1 MTKSNLRE
9 QVMKIFVFTTLFFSL
24 MAMSANSAEPEQYSI
39 HCSSLSEVKSGTY
52 NPIFRAFSDLA
63 ESFGGFSF
71 VVDCDSLDSTT
82 LMEVSD
88 DPALFC

>member
-1 MTKSNLRE
+1 MLLGFKKNVGKSDKGFNI
-9 QVMKIFVFTTLFFSL
+9 V
-24 MAMSANSAEPEQYSI
+24 
-39 HCSSLSEVKSGTY
+39 LSPVLLIKFRNGGII
-52 NPIFRAFSDLA
+52 NIRAFSDLA